1 MKSRLPILRNVF
13 WEIKFSEEI
22 QLHNANYWQRQD
34 QMSLIMNVRI
44 FVNFK
49 ALQQTNYRLLLG
61 SLTVP
66 IFSFCCFH
74 HVLIGVHFI
83 IISSWLFKILF
94 IFLSFLSLSS
104 WLLFYW
110 LICVTFNA
118 IFFSIMVI
126 CISVRLQRTLNKVK
140 YK

>member
-1 MKSRLPILRNVF
+1 MYMYMYMYIHIRSPVKLCLPILRNVF

-22 QLHNANYWQRQD
+22 QLHDANYWQRQN

-83 IISSWLFKILF
+83 NISSWLFKILF
-94 IFLSFLSLSS
+94 IFLCLFFRFPPGCYSTGSFTSPLMPS
-104 WLLFYW
+104 
-110 LICVTFNA
+110 
-118 IFFSIMVI
+118 FF
-126 CISVRLQRTLNKVK
+126 L
-140 YK
+140 